1 MKPFGEFI
9 MRSQRNA
16 GLLALVFALLPFLN
30 WLSVIIMALVTLR
43 RGAKQGFLILICVLL
58 PSVVWLFISKNDTV
72 LLNIIVGATV
82 VWILASVLHK
92 THSWSY
98 VLLAGAFI
106 GAVVIVALHGSIN
119 DMNAWWAHKMS
130 SYMQSAGKE
139 MEIDTSAQQ
148 AMIAQL
154 AKFATG
160 LQAAAIFLVDIVWLA
175 VARYWQAL
183 LYNQGQLRPELY
195 KIQLPKWSTVVLV
208 IVGLIAYAT
217 KMPMLIDML
226 PMLFVAYTLAGIS
239 LVHFVVSARKVSW
252 LWLVLLYAGL
262 VFALPYMVAALVIV
276 AICDSWFNLRRL
288 YATQQA

>member
-1 MKPFGEFI
+1 M
-9 MRSQRNA
+9 
-16 GLLALVFALLPFLN
+16 
-30 WLSVIIMALVTLR
+30 
-43 RGAKQGFLILICVLL
+43 
-58 PSVVWLFISKNDTV
+58 
-72 LLNIIVGATV
+72 GATV